1 MGFFHD
7 IAKIRNYID
16 QKSLRGLL
24 SVICGHILSMGDHYP
39 TEFVLD
45 NDLPLIT
52 YAHKSH

>member
-24 SVICGHILSMGDHYP
+24 SVICGHILSMGEHYP